1 MEQKIKELK
10 VKAFDIRDQLDAT
23 ELQAEYLRKEYNKI
37 LTEMKQIRDIM
48 ERDKTK
54 KMDK

>member
-48 ERDKTK
+48 EKEKTK

>member
-10 VKAFDIRDQLDAT
+10 VKAFDIRDQLDAI

-48 ERDKTK
+48 EKDKTK